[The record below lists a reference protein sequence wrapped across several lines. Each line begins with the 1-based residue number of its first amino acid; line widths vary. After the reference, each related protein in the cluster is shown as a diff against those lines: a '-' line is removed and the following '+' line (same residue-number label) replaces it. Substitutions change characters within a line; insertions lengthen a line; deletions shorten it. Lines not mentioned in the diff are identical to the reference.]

1 SVTLTASPAGGS
13 YLWSNGATTQS
24 ITVFGSGTFSVT
36 VTVNGC
42 SATSAGK
49 SVTVNSAPLV
59 SITGPST
66 FCAGTPITLDAG
78 PGFSSYLWSTG
89 ATTPTITDTP
99 AATTTY
105 RLTVLRRHADHP
117 RRRPRLL
124 LVSLVDRRDDAD
136 DHRHAG
142 GDDDVQRH
150 RHQRLELQRLRQQD
164 RDSGRLADAADDRPR
179 RGLREQ
185 HRQR

>member
-89 ATTPTITDTP
+89 ATTQTITDTP

-105 RLTVLRRHADHP
+105 SVTVTTASGCSGTASQVVTMASSRTPAISAP
-117 RRRPRLL
+117 
-124 LVSLVDRRDDAD
+124 
-136 DHRHAG
+136 AG
-142 GDDDVQRH
+142 VTAGSPNHTASVPA
-150 RHQRLELQRLRQQD
+150 
-164 RDSGRLADAADDRPR
+164 GPAA
-179 RGLREQ
+179 
-185 HRQR
+185 